1 MRFSDRDARVVLL
14 LVLSREVS
22 HYVVACNNIE
32 ALLVAAKPRLALS
45 IPPELD
51 HVLRDISVISGVSAS
66 SFVSGLLVDLLPHFI
81 QMRTALEQAQKSKL
95 DAFDTL
101 SQMIFQAQG
110 QAAQAGLELG
120 EMKRITRTRARNQNR
135 VKKPRGKKEVV
146 S

>member
-1 MRFSDRDARVVLL
+1 MRFSDRDARVALL
-14 LVLSREVS
+14 LVLSREVL

-32 ALLVAAKPRLALS
+32 ALLVATKPRLALS